1 MLLQSY
7 HSAWYSNMQLCKM
20 ISGLFHFSII
30 RFSTIVYAFSCYH
43 VAIQD
48 CASVIIDSALLFEV
62 DSRWLTRVV
71 C

>member
-20 ISGLFHFSII
+20 ISG
-30 RFSTIVYAFSCYH
+30 FSTFISYVSLPLFMLYH
-43 VAIQD
+43 VTMLQYKI
-48 CASVIIDSALLFEV
+48 CASVIIVLLFEV